1 MDVMF
6 TAVRFKNKNSLFI
19 NKLKRLQYFPYGP
32 EQGNI
37 TLEYNFT
44 WKCV

>member
-6 TAVRFKNKNSLFI
+6 TDVRFKTKNSLFI

-37 TLEYNFT
+37 TLE
-44 WKCV
+44 

>member
-6 TAVRFKNKNSLFI
+6 TAVRFKTKSSLFI

-37 TLEYNFT
+37 KLE
-44 WKCV
+44 